1 MQANKG
7 EWSELYALL
16 AIFANNK
23 VPAADKDL
31 NPTGDEYIFLQILRD
46 DTGQRLIY
54 DLEQEGVVVICEKL
68 GQALKTV
75 STKNLPEKTKAL
87 FQKIKAGSDDATFSI
102 PEAVTLMDEFELE
115 KIKANSGEKSDI
127 VAIVKDKIAS
137 QQELGFSIKSQ
148 AGNPSTLLNA
158 SKQTNFIYRVN
169 NFAESIDDVNA
180 IEGRSKIRDRL
191 RYILDNGGSLGFV
204 GINSQTFSRNLMMID
219 TVLPKILSE
228 ILLQFYLGNGSG
240 VKTLS
245 EIDGIGSEYGLDKK
259 SVSFKIKNL
268 LRAIALGM
276 VPSKEWDTYLSTYGG
291 YIIVKNDGALVC
303 YHLYNDDQFKD
314 YLFENTRFDTPSSS
328 RHDFGR
334 LYEKDG
340 ELYFDLNI
348 QIRFIR

>member
-31 NPTGDEYIFLQILRD
+31 NPTGDEYIFLQVLRD

-54 DLEQEGVVVICEKL
+54 DLERDGVVVICEKI

-75 STKNLPEKTKAL
+75 STKDLPEKTKAL
-87 FQKIKAGSDDATFSI
+87 FQKIKAGSDNATFSI

-137 QQELGFSIKSQ
+137 QQELGFSVKSQ

-158 SKQTNFIYRVN
+158 SRQTNFTYRVN
-169 NFAESIDDVNA
+169 NYSGSIEDVNI

-191 RYILDNGGSLGFV
+191 NFILNGGGSLDFV

-219 TVLPKILSE
+219 TVLPRILSE
-228 ILLQFYLGNGSG
+228 MLLQFYLGNGPS

-245 EIDGIGSEYGLDKK
+245 EIDGIGGEYGLDKK
-259 SVSFKIKNL
+259 SVSFKIKNM

-276 VPSKEWDTYLSTYGG
+276 VPSKDWDTYLSTYGG

-328 RHDFGR
+328 RHDFGK
-334 LYEKDG
+334 LYERDG
-340 ELYFDLNI
+340 KLYFDLNI
-348 QIRFIR
+348 QIRFIK